1 MITSPGRLLLDA
13 QLPPEFRDYGTL
25 DKKAITKLF
34 DKIAKTK
41 SSSEYARITENAA
54 RLGNRIAYE
63 YGGLTSVHLSD
74 LVIPPEFRAYREQIK
89 KDLRK
94 IEQDPTLNKKE
105 KRQKILDYTHKATET
120 LDKEIVEYLAE
131 KDNAFG
137 VMVKHGIRGN
147 PTQLRQMV
155 FGDLITVDSKMRA
168 IPHPTLTSYAEGVSP
183 LDYWNASHGGR
194 YGYVQIQ
201 MATPKAGYLSRR
213 ARQIAHRIVVTS
225 EDCGDPQPLMVD
237 ADDTNNIGSVLARDV
252 KGKDGRTYKK
262 DTIITEDI
270 LDDLDGDIPVRS
282 AETCKAPEGICAKCA
297 GVHESGSL
305 PEIGDVVGLNDI
317 NSFMIDATQ
326 AAISCLHPGT
336 PVRMADWSIKPISK
350 VKVGDKVLGV
360 DLNGKYSPTT
370 VTRVYNHGLMPMN
383 LYVYRQGNKTS
394 RVYSLVSTSEHKAL
408 QTTIK
413 SNCKGGSLNH
423 MPQVLPVGTR
433 ARRISMLPV
442 DGPVKTLEGKEV
454 PEALFLGLMVGDGCY
469 TEGGGPTPHFSCADP
484 ELIADTQSYME
495 ALGMRFSFHKGS
507 ECYWAVVNVA
517 EVNIPG
523 EVRPLN
529 PAKQL
534 LVQHN
539 MWGKYAHDKEFPT
552 GYKDWSSASIAA
564 FISGLIIT
572 DGSIHQT
579 KGGAYRVS
587 FGSTSLKLLR
597 QLVDMLNRHCGAARP
612 RIRRVTKN
620 RKHAQYYVSW
630 AHAQDLL
637 KILSFV
643 QLYGIKEKR
652 RLAALYTVSKLCE
665 KDKPATRRREAKRIS
680 CRELGYYTAY
690 DIEVD
695 HPDHLFLLSNGL
707 VVSNSK
713 HVGGE
718 EKSAKRIKK
727 GFEAIEQFL
736 DMPENFVGGAVMTE
750 TDGKVGNLRPAPQG
764 GQYLAVGDNEYWIP
778 PDAELKVKPGDIV
791 EAGDA
796 LTSGMLDISKVVEF
810 KGLGEAR
817 KEFVNG
823 FRDVLRDNKLDTQ
836 RRSLE
841 SVARG
846 YLNKVRITDPD
857 GLFGR
862 IAGDYADY
870 DDIAAHWEP
879 RENSRKSSVDSA
891 TGYLDAPALHYT
903 IGTRVTPKVREF
915 LRKNGVK
922 DVTVNPEPP
931 PFEPVMVRARGWV
944 NTDKDFLTALS
955 GENLMKTFI
964 DRASRGA
971 NTYKNSTS
979 YFPQLAFESFAGD
992 RVDI

>member
-1 MITSPGRLLLDA
+1 MLDA
-13 QLPPEFRDYGTL
+13 QLPAEFRDYGTL

-41 SSSEYARITENAA
+41 TPEEYARITENAA

-63 YGGLTSVHLSD
+63 YGGITSVHLSD
-74 LVIPPEFRAYREQIK
+74 LIIPPEFRAYREKIR
-89 KDLRK
+89 KDLYR
-94 IEQDPTLNKKE
+94 ISQDPTLDTKT

-120 LDKEIVEYLAE
+120 LDKEIVDYLAD

-168 IPHPTLTSYAEGVSP
+168 IPHPTLTSYAEGVTP

-213 ARQIAHRIVVTS
+213 ARQIAHRVVVTS
-225 EDCGDPQPLMVD
+225 DDCGNPEPLMVD

-252 KGKDGRTYKK
+252 KGKDGKTYKR
-262 DTIITEDI
+262 DTIITEDM
-270 LDDLDGDIPVRS
+270 LDNLDGAIPIRS
-282 AETCKAPEGICAKCA
+282 AETCKASEGICAKCA
-297 GVHESGSL
+297 GVHESGTL

-326 AAISCLHPGT
+326 AAISCLHPKT
-336 PVRMADWSIKPISK
+336 PVRMADWSIKPISEI
-350 VKVGDKVLGV
+350 VVGDKVIGV
-360 DLNGKYSPTT
+360 GKNGAYHPVT
-370 VTRVYNHGLMPMN
+370 VMHVYNHGPMPMV
-383 LYVYRQGNKTS
+383 LSRYRLGQKTS
-394 RVYSLVSTSEHKAL
+394 RVAALVSTTEHKAL
-408 QTTIK
+408 QCTYK
-413 SNCKGGSLNH
+413 YSCKGETLNGQ
-423 MPQVLPVGTR
+423 PQVLTIGTK
-433 ARRISMLPV
+433 ARRISMLLPNAPETKV
-442 DGPVKTLEGKEV
+442 EGLEV
-454 PEALFLGLMVGDGCY
+454 PEALFIGLMLGDGCY
-469 TEGGGPTPHFSCADP
+469 TESVKRPHFSCADP
-484 ELIADTQSYME
+484 KLISDTEAYMSS
-495 ALGMRFSFHKGS
+495 LGLRFNFHKGS
-507 ECYWAVVNVA
+507 ECYWCVVNA
-517 EVNIPG
+517 KQVNVPG
-523 EVRPLN
+523 EICPLN
-529 PAKQL
+529 PAKEIL
-534 LVQHN
+534 KRHGL
-539 MWGKYAHDKEFPT
+539 WGKYAHEKELPSD
-552 GYKDWSSASIAA
+552 YRDWSSDSISALV
-564 FISGLIIT
+564 SGLLIT
-572 DGSIHQT
+572 DGSIY
-579 KGGAYRVS
+579 KAGKYGAPRIS
-587 FGSTSLKLLR
+587 FGSTSLKLVL
-597 QLVDMLNRHCGAARP
+597 QLTECLNHHCGAIIP
-612 RIRRVTKN
+612 KVNCTEKN
-620 RKHAQYYVSW
+620 RKHTIYYVSW
-630 AHAQDLL
+630 AHVQDIL
-637 KILSFV
+637 KILNFV
-643 QLYGIKEKR
+643 KLYGVKEER
-652 RLAALYTVSKLCE
+652 RLTAISDCQRQITLNKPTTRHRAAN
-665 KDKPATRRREAKRIS
+665 RIS
-680 CRELGYYTAY
+680 QTPVGIFEAY

-695 HPDHLFLLSNGL
+695 HPDHLFLLANGL

-764 GQYLAVGDNEYWIP
+764 GQYLAVGGSEYWIP
-778 PDAELKVKPGDIV
+778 PDAELKVKPGDVV

-796 LTSGMLDISKVVEF
+796 LTNGMLDISKVVEF

-817 KEFVNG
+817 REFVNG

-879 RENSRKSSVDSA
+879 RESSRKSSVDSA

-903 IGTRVTPKVREF
+903 IGTRITPKVRDF

-922 DVTVNPEPP
+922 DVVVNPNPP
-931 PFEPVMVRARGWV
+931 PFEPVMIRARGWV

-964 DRASRGA
+964 DRASRGS